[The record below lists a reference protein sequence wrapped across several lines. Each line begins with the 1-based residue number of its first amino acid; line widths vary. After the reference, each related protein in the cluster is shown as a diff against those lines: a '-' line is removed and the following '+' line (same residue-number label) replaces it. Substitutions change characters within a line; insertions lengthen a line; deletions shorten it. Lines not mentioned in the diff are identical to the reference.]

1 MTGDY
6 KFRFMPGILS
16 LIFTAVL
23 LSGCIAENTDDCF
36 KGVSLQVK
44 LPADVSGETMKDINL
59 YVFDDKDLLLDILPI
74 SSSEFVVLD
83 YPGIPVLHCI
93 TWCNTGDGAVSA
105 GSLKKGDPLS
115 AGFISLKPSA
125 ATRAQM
131 SLFNP
136 PADLFYG
143 ELILENTSTSN
154 HMEEQELSVSRMVA
168 SMNITIR
175 GLELLGES
183 NRGVYSLVVHETASR
198 LDFEGRYV
206 GDPASYAFTPSFEV
220 GKDCTMPTF
229 NLFPVMGSGGI
240 IIDIYH
246 DGKLL
251 RSVST
256 DSGNRPLVPVVGK
269 TLNVLLNFKL
279 DVDVQVEITGWGE
292 KYIWKEYN

>member
-105 GSLKKGDPLS
+105 SSLKKGDPLS

-175 GLELLGES
+175 GLELT
-183 NRGVYSLVVHETASR
+183 RSLCMKPPAVWIVKAVMEAIPLPMHSLPLSR
-198 LDFEGRYV
+198 WEKIVRCLPLTYF
-206 GDPASYAFTPSFEV
+206 
-220 GKDCTMPTF
+220 
-229 NLFPVMGSGGI
+229 
-240 IIDIYH
+240 
-246 DGKLL
+246 LL
-251 RSVST
+251 
-256 DSGNRPLVPVVGK
+256 
-269 TLNVLLNFKL
+269 
-279 DVDVQVEITGWGE
+279 WGAAV
-292 KYIWKEYN
+292 